1 MFQDDDKNLV
11 DYDDDDDELEDE
23 DDDVRAE
30 R

>member
-1 MFQDDDKNLV
+1 MFQDDDRNLK